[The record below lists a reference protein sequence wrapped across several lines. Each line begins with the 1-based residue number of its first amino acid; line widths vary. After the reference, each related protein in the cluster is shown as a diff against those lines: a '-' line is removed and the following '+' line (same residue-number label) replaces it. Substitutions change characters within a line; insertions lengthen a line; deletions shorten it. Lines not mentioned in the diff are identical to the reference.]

1 MNDDLIAKNEASLR
15 EMGRD
20 MEAAGYT
27 LFEWDA
33 SASRRLIFN
42 ALKSPYDA
50 NGEYDEEWDY
60 NSVELNTCVAYYGNE
75 GPTYKEQH
83 GFTDLYA
90 TEEEQKEVI
99 DLIREGHGIG
109 VLMSSHQDVFVRWS
123 KWKAHLHHFKK
134 TVEWLEKREA
144 EEFNA
149 ANAESNE

>member
-50 NGEYDEEWDY
+50 NGEYDEEWAY
-60 NSVELNTCVAYYGNE
+60 NSVELITCVAYYVNGNE
-75 GPTYKEQH
+75 GPTYKEQQ
-83 GFTDLYA
+83 GFTDLY
-90 TEEEQKEVI
+90 KC
-99 DLIREGHGIG
+99 
-109 VLMSSHQDVFVRWS
+109 
-123 KWKAHLHHFKK
+123 
-134 TVEWLEKREA
+134 
-144 EEFNA
+144 
-149 ANAESNE
+149 